1 MPHAKKKALVPSYT
15 STLNRSGGGWVEG
28 GGGGGVPPYFL
39 HREGGGVQKGLM
51 LFMNGPL
58 HSLPRGKEQV
68 FLSNIRQY
76 KTK

>member
-39 HREGGGVQKGLM
+39 HREGGSKRV
-51 LFMNGPL
+51 
-58 HSLPRGKEQV
+58 
-68 FLSNIRQY
+68 
-76 KTK
+76 

>member
-1 MPHAKKKALVPSYT
+1 M
-15 STLNRSGGGWVEG
+15 EG